1 MNGEKNIRQ
10 LIGRFM
16 QGLTSIEEEE
26 QISQWFAVHT
36 DVSDDLKPY
45 QQMFAYFDKGMPI
58 DEQMPIDKQM
68 SENKQMPI
76 DKQIPVEEEIRKP
89 LRNHSRLR
97 PLWCL
102 LAAAAAVSLLVVMT
116 WPAQNGNTPVTPAA
130 MLAQA
135 DKDSA
140 ETLVPAA
147 ETEVRNQVKQAVR
160 PKMRPRKRGVYRKH
174 LHSPAPPVTWI
185 AQTVIDSMQQSPEAL
200 AEAHLQALEEQ
211 QNEMLF
217 RLYLVSALQT
227 EDLASYNDEDDYGQ
241 EQENVK

>member
-1 MNGEKNIRQ
+1 
-10 LIGRFM
+10 M

-68 SENKQMPI
+68 S
-76 DKQIPVEEEIRKP
+76 VEEEIRKP

-97 PLWCL
+97 PLWCF
-102 LAAAAAVSLLVVMT
+102 LAAAAAAVALLVVMT
-116 WPAQNGNTPVTPAA
+116 WPAQNGDSTATPSAT
-130 MLAQA
+130 LAQA

-147 ETEVRNQVKQAVR
+147 ETEVRNQMKQAVR
-160 PKMRPRKRGVYRKH
+160 PKMRPRKRGFYRKH

-185 AQTVIDSMQQSPEAL
+185 AQTVIDSIQQTPEAL

-227 EDLASYNDEDDYGQ
+227 EDLASYNDEDEYGQ
-241 EQENVK
+241 EQENIK

>member
-68 SENKQMPI
+68 S
-76 DKQIPVEEEIRKP
+76 VEEEIRKP

-102 LAAAAAVSLLVVMT
+102 LAAAAAVALLIVMT
-116 WPAQNGNTPVTPAA
+116 WPAQNGNTPVTPSAT
-130 MLAQA
+130 LAQA
-135 DKDSA
+135 ENDSA
-140 ETLVPAA
+140 EAIVPTA
-147 ETEVRNQVKQAVR
+147 ETEMKNNVKQTVK

-227 EDLASYNDEDDYGQ
+227 EDLASYNDEDEYGQ

>member
-68 SENKQMPI
+68 S
-76 DKQIPVEEEIRKP
+76 VEEEIRKP

-102 LAAAAAVSLLVVMT
+102 LAAAAVALLVVMT
-116 WPAQNGNTPVTPAA
+116 WPARNGDSTATPSAT
-130 MLAQA
+130 LAQA

-140 ETLVPAA
+140 EAIVPTA
-147 ETEVRNQVKQAVR
+147 ETEMKNNVKQTVK
-160 PKMRPRKRGVYRKH
+160 PKMRPRKRGFYRKH

-227 EDLASYNDEDDYGQ
+227 EDLASYNDEDEYGQ

>member
-58 DEQMPIDKQM
+58 DEQMPIDKQ
-68 SENKQMPI
+68 
-76 DKQIPVEEEIRKP
+76 IPVEEEIRKP

-102 LAAAAAVSLLVVMT
+102 LAAAAAVALLVVMT
-116 WPAQNGNTPVTPAA
+116 WPAQNGDTPVTPSAT
-130 MLAQA
+130 LAQA
-135 DKDSA
+135 EKDSA
-140 ETLVPAA
+140 EAIVPTA
-147 ETEVRNQVKQAVR
+147 ETEMKNNVKQTVK
-160 PKMRPRKRGVYRKH
+160 PKMRPRKRGFYRKH

-227 EDLASYNDEDDYGQ
+227 EDLASYNDEDEYGQ

>member
-45 QQMFAYFDKGMPI
+45 QQMFAYFDKGMPM
-58 DEQMPIDKQM
+58 DEQL
-68 SENKQMPI
+68 SE

-102 LAAAAAVSLLVVMT
+102 LAAAAAVALLVVMT
-116 WPAQNGNTPVTPAA
+116 WPARNGDSTVTPSAT
-130 MLAQA
+130 LAQA
-135 DKDSA
+135 EKDSA
-140 ETLVPAA
+140 EAIVPTA
-147 ETEVRNQVKQAVR
+147 ETEMKNNVKQTVK
-160 PKMRPRKRGVYRKH
+160 PKMRPRKRGFYRKH

-185 AQTVIDSMQQSPEAL
+185 AQTVIDSMQQTPEAL

-227 EDLASYNDEDDYGQ
+227 EDLASYNDEDEYGQ

>member
-58 DEQMPIDKQM
+58 DEQ
-68 SENKQMPI
+68 
-76 DKQIPVEEEIRKP
+76 IPVEEEIRKP

-97 PLWCL
+97 PLWCF
-102 LAAAAAVSLLVVMT
+102 LAAAAAVALLVVMT
-116 WPAQNGNTPVTPAA
+116 WPAQNGDSTATPAA
-130 MLAQA
+130 TLAQA

-147 ETEVRNQVKQAVR
+147 ETEVRNQMKQAVR

-227 EDLASYNDEDDYGQ
+227 EDLASYNDEDEYGQ

>member
-58 DEQMPIDKQM
+58 DEQMPIDKQ
-68 SENKQMPI
+68 
-76 DKQIPVEEEIRKP
+76 IPVEEEIRKP
-89 LRNHSRLR
+89 LRNHLRLR

-102 LAAAAAVSLLVVMT
+102 LAAAAAVALLVVMT
-116 WPAQNGNTPVTPAA
+116 WPARNGDCTASPAA
-130 MLAQA
+130 TLAQA
-135 DKDSA
+135 ENDSA
-140 ETLVPAA
+140 EAIVPTA
-147 ETEVRNQVKQAVR
+147 ETEMKNNVKQTVK
-160 PKMRPRKRGVYRKH
+160 PKLRPRKRGFYRKH

-227 EDLASYNDEDDYGQ
+227 EDLASYNDEDEYGQ

>member
-26 QISQWFAVHT
+26 RISQWFAVHT

-45 QQMFAYFDKGMPI
+45 QQMFAYFDKGMPM
-58 DEQMPIDKQM
+58 DEQL
-68 SENKQMPI
+68 SE

-102 LAAAAAVSLLVVMT
+102 LAAAAAVALLVVMT
-116 WPAQNGNTPVTPAA
+116 WPAQNSNSTVTPSAT
-130 MLAQA
+130 LAQA
-135 DKDSA
+135 EKDSA
-140 ETLVPAA
+140 EAIVPTA
-147 ETEVRNQVKQAVR
+147 ETEMKNNVKQTVK
-160 PKMRPRKRGVYRKH
+160 PKMRPRKRGFYRKH

-227 EDLASYNDEDDYGQ
+227 EDLASYNDEDEYGQ

>member
-1 MNGEKNIRQ
+1 
-10 LIGRFM
+10 M

-58 DEQMPIDKQM
+58 DEQMPIDKGMSEDKQM
-68 SENKQMPI
+68 SENKQI
-76 DKQIPVEEEIRKP
+76 LVEEEIRKP

-102 LAAAAAVSLLVVMT
+102 LAAAAVALLVVMT
-116 WPAQNGNTPVTPAA
+116 WPAQNGDSTATPSAT
-130 MLAQA
+130 LAQA

-147 ETEVRNQVKQAVR
+147 ETEVRNQMKQAVR

>member
-68 SENKQMPI
+68 S
-76 DKQIPVEEEIRKP
+76 VEEEIRKP

-97 PLWCL
+97 PLWSL
-102 LAAAAAVSLLVVMT
+102 LAAAAAVALLIVMT
-116 WPAQNGNTPVTPAA
+116 WPAQNGDSTATPSAT
-130 MLAQA
+130 LAQA
-135 DKDSA
+135 EKDSA
-140 ETLVPAA
+140 EAIVPIA
-147 ETEVRNQVKQAVR
+147 ETEMKNNVKQTVK

-227 EDLASYNDEDDYGQ
+227 EDLASYNDEDEYGQ

>member
-68 SENKQMPI
+68 S
-76 DKQIPVEEEIRKP
+76 VEEEIRKP

-97 PLWCL
+97 PLWSL
-102 LAAAAAVSLLVVMT
+102 LAAVAAVALLIVMT
-116 WPAQNGNTPVTPAA
+116 WPAQNGDSTATPSAT
-130 MLAQA
+130 LAQA
-135 DKDSA
+135 EKDSA
-140 ETLVPAA
+140 EAIVPIA
-147 ETEVRNQVKQAVR
+147 ETEMKNNVKQTVK

-227 EDLASYNDEDDYGQ
+227 EDLASYNDEDEYGQ

>member
-68 SENKQMPI
+68 S
-76 DKQIPVEEEIRKP
+76 VEEEIRKP

-102 LAAAAAVSLLVVMT
+102 LAAAAAVALLVVMT
-116 WPAQNGNTPVTPAA
+116 WPAQNGDSTATPSAT
-130 MLAQA
+130 LAQA
-135 DKDSA
+135 EKDSA
-140 ETLVPAA
+140 EAIVPTA
-147 ETEVRNQVKQAVR
+147 ETEMKNNVKQTVK
-160 PKMRPRKRGVYRKH
+160 PKMRPRKRGFYRKH

-227 EDLASYNDEDDYGQ
+227 EDLASYNDEDEYGQ

>member
-26 QISQWFAVHT
+26 RISQWFAVHT

-68 SENKQMPI
+68 SENEQLSE

-97 PLWCL
+97 PLWCF
-102 LAAAAAVSLLVVMT
+102 LAAAAAVALLVVMT
-116 WPAQNGNTPVTPAA
+116 WPAQNSDSTATPAA
-130 MLAQA
+130 TLAQA

-147 ETEVRNQVKQAVR
+147 ETEVRNQMKQAVR
-160 PKMRPRKRGVYRKH
+160 PKMRPRKRGFYRKH

-227 EDLASYNDEDDYGQ
+227 EDLASYNDEDEYGQ

>member
-58 DEQMPIDKQM
+58 DKGM
-68 SENKQMPI
+68 SI
-76 DKQIPVEEEIRKP
+76 EEEIRKP

-102 LAAAAAVSLLVVMT
+102 LAAAAAVALLVVMT
-116 WPAQNGNTPVTPAA
+116 WPARNGDSTVSPAA
-130 MLAQA
+130 TLAQA
-135 DKDSA
+135 DNDSA

-147 ETEVRNQVKQAVR
+147 ETEVRNRVKQAAR

>member
-58 DEQMPIDKQM
+58 DEQ
-68 SENKQMPI
+68 
-76 DKQIPVEEEIRKP
+76 IPVEEEIRKP

-102 LAAAAAVSLLVVMT
+102 LAAAAVALLVVMT
-116 WPAQNGNTPVTPAA
+116 WPARNGDSTITPSAT
-130 MLAQA
+130 LAQA
-135 DKDSA
+135 EKDSA
-140 ETLVPAA
+140 EAIVPIA
-147 ETEVRNQVKQAVR
+147 ETEMKNNVKQTVK
-160 PKMRPRKRGVYRKH
+160 PKLRPRKRGVYRKH

-227 EDLASYNDEDDYGQ
+227 EDLASYNDEDEYGQ

>member
-45 QQMFAYFDKGMPI
+45 QQMFAYFDKGMPT
-58 DEQMPIDKQM
+58 DEQM
-68 SENKQMPI
+68 SENKQM
-76 DKQIPVEEEIRKP
+76 PVEEEIRKP

-102 LAAAAAVSLLVVMT
+102 LAAAAAVALLVVMT
-116 WPAQNGNTPVTPAA
+116 WPARNGDSTVSPAA
-130 MLAQA
+130 TLAQA

-147 ETEVRNQVKQAVR
+147 ETEVRNQMKQTVR

-174 LHSPAPPVTWI
+174 LHSPVPPVTWI

>member
-68 SENKQMPI
+68 S
-76 DKQIPVEEEIRKP
+76 VEEEIRKP

-97 PLWCL
+97 PLWSL
-102 LAAAAAVSLLVVMT
+102 LAAAAAVALLVVMT
-116 WPAQNGNTPVTPAA
+116 WPAQNGDSTATPSAT
-130 MLAQA
+130 LAQA

-147 ETEVRNQVKQAVR
+147 ETEVRNQMKQAVR

-227 EDLASYNDEDDYGQ
+227 EDLASYNDEDEYGQ

>member
-1 MNGEKNIRQ
+1 
-10 LIGRFM
+10 M

-45 QQMFAYFDKGMPI
+45 QQMFAYFDKGMPT
-58 DEQMPIDKQM
+58 DEQM
-68 SENKQMPI
+68 SENKQM
-76 DKQIPVEEEIRKP
+76 PVEEEIRKP

-102 LAAAAAVSLLVVMT
+102 LAAAAAVALLVVMT
-116 WPAQNGNTPVTPAA
+116 WPARNGDSTVSPAA
-130 MLAQA
+130 TLAQA

-147 ETEVRNQVKQAVR
+147 ETEVRNQMKQTVK
-160 PKMRPRKRGVYRKH
+160 PKLRPRKRGVYRKH

>member
-45 QQMFAYFDKGMPI
+45 QQMFAYFDKGMPT
-58 DEQMPIDKQM
+58 DEQMPEDKQM
-68 SENKQMPI
+68 S
-76 DKQIPVEEEIRKP
+76 VEEEIRKP

-102 LAAAAAVSLLVVMT
+102 LAAAAAVALLVVMT
-116 WPAQNGNTPVTPAA
+116 WPAQNSNSTVTPSAT
-130 MLAQA
+130 LAQA
-135 DKDSA
+135 EKDSA
-140 ETLVPAA
+140 EAIVPTA
-147 ETEVRNQVKQAVR
+147 ETEMKNNVKQTVK
-160 PKMRPRKRGVYRKH
+160 PKMRPRKRGFYRKH

>member
-1 MNGEKNIRQ
+1 
-10 LIGRFM
+10 M

-68 SENKQMPI
+68 S
-76 DKQIPVEEEIRKP
+76 VEEEIRKP
-89 LRNHSRLR
+89 LRDRLRLR
-97 PLWCL
+97 PLWCF
-102 LAAAAAVSLLVVMT
+102 LAAAAAVALLVVMT
-116 WPAQNGNTPVTPAA
+116 WPAQNGDSTATPSAT
-130 MLAQA
+130 LAQA

-140 ETLVPAA
+140 EAIVPTA
-147 ETEVRNQVKQAVR
+147 ETEMKNNVKQAVR
-160 PKMRPRKRGVYRKH
+160 PKTRPRKRGVYRKH

>member
-1 MNGEKNIRQ
+1 
-10 LIGRFM
+10 M

-26 QISQWFAVHT
+26 RISQWFAVHT

-68 SENKQMPI
+68 S
-76 DKQIPVEEEIRKP
+76 VEEEIRKP

-102 LAAAAAVSLLVVMT
+102 LAAAAVALLVVMT
-116 WPAQNGNTPVTPAA
+116 WPAQNGNTPVTPSAT
-130 MLAQA
+130 LAQA
-135 DKDSA
+135 EKDSA
-140 ETLVPAA
+140 EAIVTTA
-147 ETEVRNQVKQAVR
+147 ETEMKNNVKQTVK
-160 PKMRPRKRGVYRKH
+160 PKMRPRKRGFYRKH

-185 AQTVIDSMQQSPEAL
+185 AQTVIDSIQQTPEAL

>member
-45 QQMFAYFDKGMPI
+45 QQMFACFDKGMPT
-58 DEQMPIDKQM
+58 DEQMPEDKQM
-68 SENKQMPI
+68 S
-76 DKQIPVEEEIRKP
+76 VEEEIRKP

-102 LAAAAAVSLLVVMT
+102 LAAAAAVALLVVMT
-116 WPAQNGNTPVTPAA
+116 WPAQNSNSTVTPSAT
-130 MLAQA
+130 LAQA
-135 DKDSA
+135 EEDSSEA
-140 ETLVPAA
+140 IVPTA
-147 ETEVRNQVKQAVR
+147 ETEMKNNVKQAVR
-160 PKMRPRKRGVYRKH
+160 PKMRPRKRGFYRKH

>member
-68 SENKQMPI
+68 S
-76 DKQIPVEEEIRKP
+76 VEEEIRKP
-89 LRNHSRLR
+89 LRDRLRLR
-97 PLWCL
+97 PLWCF
-102 LAAAAAVSLLVVMT
+102 LAAAAAVALLVVMT
-116 WPAQNGNTPVTPAA
+116 WPAQNGDSTATPAA
-130 MLAQA
+130 TLAQA
-135 DKDSA
+135 EKDSA
-140 ETLVPAA
+140 EAIVPTA
-147 ETEVRNQVKQAVR
+147 ETEMKNNVKQTVK
-160 PKMRPRKRGVYRKH
+160 PKMRPRKRGFYRKH

-227 EDLASYNDEDDYGQ
+227 EDLASYNDEDEYGQ
-241 EQENVK
+241 EQGNVK

>member
-45 QQMFAYFDKGMPI
+45 QQMFAYFDKGMPM
-58 DEQMPIDKQM
+58 DE
-68 SENKQMPI
+68 
-76 DKQIPVEEEIRKP
+76 QIPVEEEIRKP

-97 PLWCL
+97 PLWCF
-102 LAAAAAVSLLVVMT
+102 LAAAAAVALLVVMT
-116 WPAQNGNTPVTPAA
+116 WPARNGDCTASPAA
-130 MLAQA
+130 TLAQA

-147 ETEVRNQVKQAVR
+147 ETEVRNNVKQTVK

-185 AQTVIDSMQQSPEAL
+185 AQTVIDSIQQTPEAL

-227 EDLASYNDEDDYGQ
+227 EDLASYNDEDEYGQ

>member
-1 MNGEKNIRQ
+1 MPVDGE
-10 LIGRFM
+10 
-16 QGLTSIEEEE
+16 T
-26 QISQWFAVHT
+26 T
-36 DVSDDLKPY
+36 DGDVCR
-45 QQMFAYFDKGMPI
+45 
-58 DEQMPIDKQM
+58 E
-68 SENKQMPI
+68 
-76 DKQIPVEEEIRKP
+76 P
-89 LRNHSRLR
+89 LRYRSRLR

-102 LAAAAAVSLLVVMT
+102 LAAAAVALLVVMT
-116 WPAQNGNTPVTPAA
+116 WPARNGDCTASPAA
-130 MLAQA
+130 TLARA
-135 DKDSA
+135 DNDSA

>member
-1 MNGEKNIRQ
+1 
-10 LIGRFM
+10 M

-58 DEQMPIDKQM
+58 DEQMPIDKQT
-68 SENKQMPI
+68 S
-76 DKQIPVEEEIRKP
+76 VEEEIRKP
-89 LRNHSRLR
+89 LCNHSRLR

-102 LAAAAAVSLLVVMT
+102 LAAAAVALLVVMT
-116 WPAQNGNTPVTPAA
+116 WPAQNGNTPVTPSAT
-130 MLAQA
+130 LAQA
-135 DKDSA
+135 EKDSA
-140 ETLVPAA
+140 EAIVPTA
-147 ETEVRNQVKQAVR
+147 ETEMKNNVKQTVK
-160 PKMRPRKRGVYRKH
+160 PKMRPRKRGFYRKH

-185 AQTVIDSMQQSPEAL
+185 AQTVIDSIQQTPEAL

-227 EDLASYNDEDDYGQ
+227 EDLASYNDEDEYGQ

>member
-45 QQMFAYFDKGMPI
+45 QQMFAYFDKGMPM
-58 DEQMPIDKQM
+58 DEQL
-68 SENKQMPI
+68 SE

-102 LAAAAAVSLLVVMT
+102 LAAAAVALLVVMT
-116 WPAQNGNTPVTPAA
+116 WPAQNGNTPVTPSAT
-130 MLAQA
+130 LAQA
-135 DKDSA
+135 EKDSA
-140 ETLVPAA
+140 EAIVPTA
-147 ETEVRNQVKQAVR
+147 ETEMKNNVKQTVK

-227 EDLASYNDEDDYGQ
+227 EDLASYNDEDEYGQ

>member
-45 QQMFAYFDKGMPI
+45 QQMFAYFDKGMPT
-58 DEQMPIDKQM
+58 DEQM
-68 SENKQMPI
+68 SE

-102 LAAAAAVSLLVVMT
+102 LAAAAAVALLVVMT
-116 WPAQNGNTPVTPAA
+116 WPARNGDSTATPSAT
-130 MLAQA
+130 LAQA
-135 DKDSA
+135 EKDSA
-140 ETLVPAA
+140 EAIVPIA
-147 ETEVRNQVKQAVR
+147 ETEMKNNVRQTVK
-160 PKMRPRKRGVYRKH
+160 PKMRPRKRGFYRKH

-227 EDLASYNDEDDYGQ
+227 EDLASYNDEDEYGQ

>member
-58 DEQMPIDKQM
+58 D
-68 SENKQMPI
+68 
-76 DKQIPVEEEIRKP
+76 KQIPVEEEIRKP

-97 PLWCL
+97 TLWCL
-102 LAAAAAVSLLVVMT
+102 LAAAAAVALLVVMT
-116 WPAQNGNTPVTPAA
+116 WPAQNGDSTVTPSAT
-130 MLAQA
+130 LAQTE
-135 DKDSA
+135 KDSA
-140 ETLVPAA
+140 EAIVPIA
-147 ETEVRNQVKQAVR
+147 ETEMKNNVKQTVK
-160 PKMRPRKRGVYRKH
+160 PKMRPRKRGFYRKH

-185 AQTVIDSMQQSPEAL
+185 AQTVIDSIQQTPEAL

-227 EDLASYNDEDDYGQ
+227 EDLASYNDEDEYGQ

>member
-1 MNGEKNIRQ
+1 
-10 LIGRFM
+10 M
-16 QGLTSIEEEE
+16 QGLTSIEEEGR
-26 QISQWFAVHT
+26 ISQWFAVHT

-58 DEQMPIDKQM
+58 DEQMPIDKQ
-68 SENKQMPI
+68 
-76 DKQIPVEEEIRKP
+76 IPVEEEIRKP

-102 LAAAAAVSLLVVMT
+102 LAAAAAVALLIVMT
-116 WPAQNGNTPVTPAA
+116 WPAQNSNSTVTPSAT
-130 MLAQA
+130 LTQA
-135 DKDSA
+135 EEDSA
-140 ETLVPAA
+140 EAIVPTA
-147 ETEVRNQVKQAVR
+147 ETEMKNNVKQTVK
-160 PKMRPRKRGVYRKH
+160 PKLRPRKRGFYRKH

-185 AQTVIDSMQQSPEAL
+185 AQTVIDSMQQTPEAL

-227 EDLASYNDEDDYGQ
+227 EDLASYNDEDEYGQ

>member
-1 MNGEKNIRQ
+1 
-10 LIGRFM
+10 M

-68 SENKQMPI
+68 S
-76 DKQIPVEEEIRKP
+76 VEEEIRKP
-89 LRNHSRLR
+89 LRDRLRLR
-97 PLWCL
+97 PLWCF
-102 LAAAAAVSLLVVMT
+102 LAAAAAVALLVVMT
-116 WPAQNGNTPVTPAA
+116 WPAQNGDSTATPAA
-130 MLAQA
+130 TLAQA
-135 DKDSA
+135 EKDSA
-140 ETLVPAA
+140 EAIVPTA
-147 ETEVRNQVKQAVR
+147 ETEMKNNVKQTVK
-160 PKMRPRKRGVYRKH
+160 PKMRPRKRGFYRKH

-227 EDLASYNDEDDYGQ
+227 EDLASYNDEDEYGQ

>member
-68 SENKQMPI
+68 S
-76 DKQIPVEEEIRKP
+76 VEEEIRKP
-89 LRNHSRLR
+89 LRIHSRLR
-97 PLWCL
+97 PLWCF
-102 LAAAAAVSLLVVMT
+102 LAAAAAVALLVVMT
-116 WPAQNGNTPVTPAA
+116 WPAQNGNTPVTPSAT
-130 MLAQA
+130 LAQA
-135 DKDSA
+135 EEDSA
-140 ETLVPAA
+140 EAIVPTA
-147 ETEVRNQVKQAVR
+147 ETEMKNNVKQTVK
-160 PKMRPRKRGVYRKH
+160 PKLRPRKRGFYRKH
-174 LHSPAPPVTWI
+174 LHSPAPPVIWI
-185 AQTVIDSMQQSPEAL
+185 AQTVIDSIQQTPEAL

-227 EDLASYNDEDDYGQ
+227 EDLASYNDEDEYGQ

>member
-1 MNGEKNIRQ
+1 MNGEKNIRL

-58 DEQMPIDKQM
+58 DEQMPIDKQT
-68 SENKQMPI
+68 S
-76 DKQIPVEEEIRKP
+76 VEEEIRKP

-102 LAAAAAVSLLVVMT
+102 LAAAAAVALLVVMT
-116 WPAQNGNTPVTPAA
+116 WPARNGDSTATPSAT
-130 MLAQA
+130 LAQA
-135 DKDSA
+135 EKDSA
-140 ETLVPAA
+140 EAIVPTA
-147 ETEVRNQVKQAVR
+147 ETEMKNNVKQTVK

-227 EDLASYNDEDDYGQ
+227 EDLASYNDEDEYGQ

>member
-58 DEQMPIDKQM
+58 DEQMPIDKQ
-68 SENKQMPI
+68 
-76 DKQIPVEEEIRKP
+76 IPVEEEIRKP

-102 LAAAAAVSLLVVMT
+102 LAAAAAVALLIVMT
-116 WPAQNGNTPVTPAA
+116 WPAQNGNTPVTPSAT
-130 MLAQA
+130 LAQTE
-135 DKDSA
+135 KDSA
-140 ETLVPAA
+140 EAIVPIE
-147 ETEVRNQVKQAVR
+147 ETEMKNNVKQTVK
-160 PKMRPRKRGVYRKH
+160 PKMRPRKRGFYRKH

-185 AQTVIDSMQQSPEAL
+185 AQTVIDSIQQTPEAL

-227 EDLASYNDEDDYGQ
+227 EDLASYNDEDEYGQ

>member
-68 SENKQMPI
+68 S
-76 DKQIPVEEEIRKP
+76 VEEEIRKP

-97 PLWCL
+97 PLWCF
-102 LAAAAAVSLLVVMT
+102 LAAAAAVALLVVMT
-116 WPAQNGNTPVTPAA
+116 WPAQNSNSTVTPSAT
-130 MLAQA
+130 LAQA
-135 DKDSA
+135 EEDSSEA
-140 ETLVPAA
+140 IVPTA
-147 ETEVRNQVKQAVR
+147 ETEMKNNVKQTVK

-227 EDLASYNDEDDYGQ
+227 EDLASYNDEDEYGQ

>member
-58 DEQMPIDKQM
+58 D
-68 SENKQMPI
+68 
-76 DKQIPVEEEIRKP
+76 KQIPVEEEIREP
-89 LRNHSRLR
+89 LRDCLRLR
-97 PLWCL
+97 PLWCF
-102 LAAAAAVSLLVVMT
+102 LAAAAVALLVVMT
-116 WPAQNGNTPVTPAA
+116 WPAQNGNSTATPAA
-130 MLAQA
+130 TLAQA

-227 EDLASYNDEDDYGQ
+227 EDLASYNDEDEYGQ

>member
-58 DEQMPIDKQM
+58 D
-68 SENKQMPI
+68 
-76 DKQIPVEEEIRKP
+76 KQIPVEEEIREP
-89 LRNHSRLR
+89 LRDRLRLR
-97 PLWCL
+97 PLWCF
-102 LAAAAAVSLLVVMT
+102 LAAAAAVALLIVMT
-116 WPAQNGNTPVTPAA
+116 WPAQNGDSTATPAA
-130 MLAQA
+130 TLAQA
-135 DKDSA
+135 DKDSV

-147 ETEVRNQVKQAVR
+147 ETEVRNQMKQAVR

-227 EDLASYNDEDDYGQ
+227 EDLASYNDEDEYGQ

>member
-1 MNGEKNIRQ
+1 
-10 LIGRFM
+10 M

-45 QQMFAYFDKGMPI
+45 QQMFAYFDKGMPM

-89 LRNHSRLR
+89 LRNHLRLR